1 MQLGRKPRNGKGRV
15 SHQKK
20 GRAYSGHGRYRA
32 VGSCGMGKGGIFTG
46 RREGPI
52 GGISD
57 AARPGVQRDG
67 KGRAHRNPRKP
78 GHRIAAFS
86 ECGCL
91 GIIAAGG
98 E

>member
-1 MQLGRKPRNGKGRV
+1 
-15 SHQKK
+15 
-20 GRAYSGHGRYRA
+20 
-32 VGSCGMGKGGIFTG
+32 MGKGGIFTG

-57 AARPGVQRDG
+57 AARPGSRRTRKLGLTGIREGPG
-67 KGRAHRNPRKP
+67 KELLL
-78 GHRIAAFS
+78 FS